1 MVSDS
6 EIRKL
11 QGLAGEA
18 SLGVTL
24 PARYVREL
32 GMSKGDF
39 VKIRRA
45 GELIVLE
52 KISTEG
58 TRR

>member
-1 MVSDS
+1 M
-6 EIRKL
+6 
-11 QGLAGEA
+11 AGEA

-39 VKIRRA
+39 VRMQRDGKTI
-45 GELIVLE
+45 IVE
-52 KISTEG
+52 KISME
-58 TRR
+58 TRK